1 MCVCKTRLGEST
13 DVTYVPALI
22 LTGCGVSLCL
32 MLVTSVSFSSS
43 VSNVHSFNTLGSLEE
58 RGKEKGGRRE
68 GEGREKG
75 GRREGEGREKGGR
88 REGEG
93 RKKGGRREKGKRRE
107 REGREKGE
115 EREREGR
122 GKGEG
127 REGEGRGKGE
137 RREGGPSYDSIPVG
151 IMSQLDLFLSE

>member
-1 MCVCKTRLGEST
+1 MCACKTRLGEST

-75 GRREGEGREKGGR
+75 GRR
-88 REGEG
+88 
-93 RKKGGRREKGKRRE
+93 
-107 REGREKGE
+107 KGE
-115 EREREGR
+115 ERREREGR
-122 GKGEG
+122 GKGGRGKGEG
-127 REGEGRGKGE
+127 RREREGRGKGG
-137 RREGGPSYDSIPVG
+137 RRERKGRGVPSNITMTPFQFG